1 MLGELV
7 YNLVDNAVKYNREG
21 GFVTVSLEEAADGG
35 RSLTVADTGVGID
48 PADQPH
54 VFERFFRGDRRGR
67 HGAGAVHRQ
76 ARGAGAWREGVA
88 RKRSGQGHQHPRG
101 FSRLGQTD
109 KSRLLWRRLL
119 S

>member
-7 YNLVDNAVKYNREG
+7 YNLLDNAVKYNREG

-54 VFERFFRGDRRGR
+54 VFERFFRGDRSRSAEGGTGLGLSIVKHVALA
-67 HGAGAVHRQ
+67 HGAKVSLESEVGKGTSIRVDFPA
-76 ARGAGAWREGVA
+76 
-88 RKRSGQGHQHPRG
+88 
-101 FSRLGQTD
+101 
-109 KSRLLWRRLL
+109 
-119 S
+119 